1 MQPTNNIEGI
11 WSEIVSRHEARST
24 HLVAELRA
32 AWQSLD
38 EIVEHQAKRFPPDR
52 RWTWPE
58 EAPQALAQL
67 FGETADELLEE
78 AVSTYDVAR
87 SQRRALKAM
96 HEYQA
101 SLEQLVRA
109 SPAELLVAPS
119 ELVKVFDPKSK
130 SSLRGR
136 WAQRLSKEKPLP
148 MRDILVHHLRDETDE
163 LAALN
168 GKFLL
173 VLAKGCLTLIEPWE
187 TVRREALKRLEGTRF
202 ETGPY
207 RRQADRWL
215 RRISANRRA
224 AVRALA
230 GFDAWLGGCRSR
242 LEQALLAGRT
252 HAAVPA
258 ELPLGQLPFAAY
270 WSRQRQAISAQVN
283 LESQFVALG
292 RATIRRNLGA
302 LASMESERQE
312 AIDELSGVENWLEN
326 WKTDTGASFPRP
338 ELSVTSAK
346 NRSADWASDL
356 VDCAKQHLPA
366 TIEVGEP
373 RGVFPGWRDPW
384 KTLHAQQL
392 FKRSMF
398 EAGEPLFLSA
408 AYEVEAAHA
417 GVLIEFERVREVVA
431 FGMETAES
439 DGDLGNQMAS
449 EVVDNLLASVR
460 HLMEATQA
468 LRADVPRNVTA
479 AAAAAFSHAYLVS
492 EQGRLGVARHLARQG
507 FVRSLQGL
515 RRSGKLTAEWGEER
529 AKAIYR
535 RLLEGIGWE
544 YARDRKVERVRRR
557 EYLSEELNV
566 DLREKELP
574 LIYQRLFRLEPV
586 DDARFLVGRDLELS
600 ALQEVRDRWLRGRS
614 VAVLMTGERG
624 SGKTSLLNCGIAQVF
639 SDCEVV
645 RGNFDTRIRTA
656 EELQSFLRNRLS
668 LAPDADLRQALT
680 ERKRVIAFEET
691 ERCFLRESGG
701 FDGIRELLTLVS
713 DTYQSTLWILSMNV
727 VAFELLDA
735 TVGMGKCFSHRINAM
750 AVDAS
755 DLESAIRLRHNFS
768 GLRLQFSE
776 IAVRNDIRNKL
787 QRLAGLEDSAD
798 EIFFASIY
806 QLSGG
811 VFRSAFELWQA
822 QIERSEAGILHMKY
836 PQPPN
841 YSQLLKAIDHDDTFT
856 LHAILQHG
864 SITAAEHAAIFRT
877 TEAESMRR
885 LDHLIDREILQ
896 QDPHFGGFRVRPAAG
911 NFVRMALHGQN
922 LI

>member
-11 WSEIVSRHEARST
+11 WSEIVSQHEARSS

-58 EAPQALAQL
+58 EAPRALAQL
-67 FGETADELLEE
+67 FDETADELLEQ
-78 AVSTYDVAR
+78 AVSSYGVAR
-87 SQRRALKAM
+87 PQRRALKAM

-173 VLAKGCLTLIEPWE
+173 ALAKGCLTLIEPWE

-230 GFDAWLGGCRSR
+230 GFDAWRGGCRSR

-270 WSRQRQAISAQVN
+270 WSRRRQAISAQVN

-302 LASMESERQE
+302 LASMESERRE

-356 VDCAKQHLPA
+356 VECAKQHLPA

-468 LRADVPRNVTA
+468 LSADVPRNVTA
-479 AAAAAFSHAYLVS
+479 AAAAAFSHAYLVA

-787 QRLAGLEDSAD
+787 QRLAGLEDSPD
-798 EIFFASIY
+798 EIFFDSIY

-841 YSQLLKAIDHDDTFT
+841 YAPLLKAIDHDDTFT